1 MNVGY
6 VFVGLLI
13 ILGIVLAPMAV
24 YTTRL
29 CVRLKKYHHELWESL
44 GSPMPGLAN
53 RYKDQTRILR
63 FLRLRQYESLKDEE
77 TKHLAACTRLAARV
91 FLTYIFVGSAMVFGI
106 VLIGKY
112 WTMP

>member
-6 VFVGLLI
+6 VFFGLLI
-13 ILGIVLAPMAV
+13 ILGIVFAPMAV
-24 YTTRL
+24 YTTLL
-29 CVRLKKYHHELWESL
+29 CVRLKKYHHELWLSL

-63 FLRLRQYESLKDEE
+63 FLRLRQYASLKDEE
-77 TKHLAACTRLAARV
+77 TERLAAGTRLAGRV
-91 FLTYIFVGSAMVFGI
+91 FLAYIFAGSAVVFGI

-112 WTMP
+112 WKTL